1 MRPIGTYIVN
11 LMPFASLP
19 AVVSRAAVSGTIE
32 TISRRLALNEIGT
45 ALVWGNEL
53 WSFAPAA
60 LLSSV
65 LRPVMTETSVR
76 ESSREEIDSN
86 PDLARV
92 MSWLLRKHFEGQLR
106 RLHNRGLIIEN
117 DRRTNRRAYFFGER
131 GPRLLIYD
139 TPVRRGVER
148 EVVKQRGEAPRAW
161 FENEG
166 IAYEIARLGSLWRVR
181 VKPFYM
187 FTGPD
192 AQTPLPGY
200 ARTAKATRRMKYDRN
215 QSVESD
221 LTFWAR
227 FISQGAPVINL
238 GHGPVE
244 DLLLEGAF
252 LSLDVPEEGL
262 INGDGDKDQMSA

>member
-1 MRPIGTYIVN
+1 
-11 LMPFASLP
+11 MPFASLP
-19 AVVSRAAVSGTIE
+19 AVVSRVNVSGTLA
-32 TISRRLALNEIGT
+32 TISRRVPLNEIGT
-45 ALVWGNEL
+45 ALVWGGEL

-60 LLSSV
+60 LLYAV
-65 LRPVMTETSVR
+65 LRPVMTESGVC
-76 ESSREEIDSN
+76 ENSREEIEAD

-92 MSWLLRKHFEGQLR
+92 LSCLLRKHFEGQLR
-106 RLHNRGLIIEN
+106 RLQNRGFVLEA
-117 DRRTNRRAYFFGER
+117 DRRTNRRAYFFGE
-131 GPRLLIYD
+131 GGSPRKLVYD
-139 TPVRRGVER
+139 TPVRRNVER
-148 EVVKQRGEAPRAW
+148 EVVKQRGQHPRVW

-166 IAYEIARLGSLWRVR
+166 IAYEVARLGTLWGVR

-200 ARTAKATRRMKYDRN
+200 ARTAKAARRMKYDRN

-227 FISQGAPVINL
+227 FLSQGAPVLNL
-238 GHGPVE
+238 GQGPIE

-252 LSLDVPEEGL
+252 VSLDVPEEGL
-262 INGDGDKDQMSA
+262 IDGDGDKDQMPA